1 MGCFG
6 RSSCGWEASDMP
18 SQAGKV
24 AVVTGANSGIGYE
37 TALQLARHGAHVV
50 LACRSE
56 SRGRYAE
63 QQLREAL
70 ALAREDEKSPLA
82 AEGSVEFMQ
91 VDIGEPASVREFASA
106 FRVRFDRLDLLINNA
121 GVSSPAQKTTA
132 GGLEI
137 HFGINHL
144 GHFYLTCLLMD
155 LLRRSQAARVVS
167 VSSVMHRFGW
177 IFLNFATM
185 ATLQNPDQWVYSRSK
200 LLSLLFTYELHRR
213 LLASGIG
220 NVMAVAAHPG
230 GCHTEIFNKKFSAG
244 MPQFLSRLISWLFS
258 FVPLQ
263 NPNMGALP
271 TLFAATAESVQSGDF
286 YGPDGWLT
294 LRGHPTKEISTATSR
309 SEAHAKQLW
318 TLSEDTL
325 GAKFEL

>member
-1 MGCFG
+1 MGFFG
-6 RSSCGWEASDMP
+6 GSSRGWDASDMP

-24 AVVTGANSGIGYE
+24 AIVTGANSGIGYV

-70 ALAREDEKSPLA
+70 AQEDDQSPFALAGR
-82 AEGSVEFMQ
+82 VEFMQ
-91 VDIGEPASVREFASA
+91 VDIGEPASVEAFVDA
-106 FRVRFDRLDLLINNA
+106 FRSRFDRLDLLINNA
-121 GVSSPAQKTTA
+121 GVSSPAHKMTA
-132 GGLEI
+132 GGLES

-155 LLRRSQAARVVS
+155 LLCRSQAARVVS

-177 IFLNFATM
+177 IYLNFATM
-185 ATLQNPDQWVYSRSK
+185 ATLRNPDQWVYSRSK
-200 LLSLLFTYELHRR
+200 LLNLLFTYELHRR
-213 LLASGIG
+213 LLASNIG

-244 MPQFLSRLISWLFS
+244 MPRFLSRLVSWLFS
-258 FVPLQ
+258 FVPFQ
-263 NPNMGALP
+263 KPDMGALP
-271 TLFAATAESVQSGDF
+271 TLFAATAESVRSEDF

-294 LRGHPTKEISTATSR
+294 LRGHPTKEVSTATSR
-309 SEAHAKQLW
+309 SDEYTKQLW
-318 TLSEDTL
+318 TLSEETL
-325 GAKFEL
+325 GSKFEL